1 MQLEAMNIS
10 FQYTKKGN
18 KILNNVN
25 LVIKEGER
33 VGLIGPSG
41 YGKSTLGKVLS
52 GYEIPDTGEV
62 LLDGKPL
69 PLKGVCPVQLIY
81 QHPEESIN
89 PRWKMRQVLEE
100 FNQPSEEEME
110 KLGIEREWLT
120 RYPREL
126 SGGELQRFSVARAL
140 SKSTRFLIADEI
152 STMLDA
158 ITAAQLWNYIL
169 EESNVCNMG
178 LIVITHNMELAK
190 RVCTR
195 VIDLR
200 EINQI

>member
-1 MQLEAMNIS
+1 MRLEAKNIS

-25 LVIKEGER
+25 LVVKEGER

-41 YGKSTLGKVLS
+41 YGKSTLGKILS
-52 GYEIPDTGEV
+52 GYELPVTGTV
-62 LLDGKPL
+62 LLDGNPL
-69 PLKGVCPVQLIY
+69 SLKGVCPVQLIY
-81 QHPEESIN
+81 QHPDESIN
-89 PRWKMRQVLEE
+89 PRWKMGKVLEE
-100 FNQPSEEEME
+100 SNQLNEEVMD

-152 STMLDA
+152 STMLDV

-169 EESNVCNMG
+169 HESNARKMG

-200 EINQI
+200 DINKI

>member
-1 MQLEAMNIS
+1 MQLEAKNIS

-100 FNQPSEEEME
+100 SNQPSEEEME

-200 EINQI
+200 DINQI

>member
-1 MQLEAMNIS
+1 MRIEAKNIS
-10 FQYTKKGN
+10 FQYTKKGT

-25 LVIKEGER
+25 LVVEEGER

-41 YGKSTLGKVLS
+41 YGKSTLGKILS
-52 GYEIPDTGEV
+52 GYEQPITGEV
-62 LLDGKPL
+62 LLGGNPL
-69 PLKGVCPVQLIY
+69 PLKGVCPIQLIY
-81 QHPEESIN
+81 QHPDESIN
-89 PRWKMRQVLEE
+89 PRWKMVQVLEE
-100 FNQPSEEEME
+100 SNQLSEEVMD
-110 KLGIEREWLT
+110 KLGIQREWLT

-169 EESNVCNMG
+169 EESNVRNMG

-190 RVCTR
+190 KVCTR

-200 EINQI
+200 DINQI

>member
-1 MQLEAMNIS
+1 MRIEAKNIS

-25 LVIKEGER
+25 LVVEEGER

-41 YGKSTLGKVLS
+41 YGKSTLGKILS
-52 GYEIPDTGEV
+52 GYELPVTGEV
-62 LLDGKPL
+62 LLGGNPL
-69 PLKGVCPVQLIY
+69 PLKGVCPIQLIY
-81 QHPEESIN
+81 QHPDESIN
-89 PRWKMRQVLEE
+89 PRWKMGQVLEE
-100 FNQPSEEEME
+100 SNQLSEEVMD
-110 KLGIEREWLT
+110 KLGIQREWLT

-169 EESNVCNMG
+169 EESNVRNMG

-200 EINQI
+200 DINKI